1 MEIMKTQY
9 IFPRRVRRSVFW
21 DAIARLTLSF
31 LILSGA
37 AAYGGAVKCTN
48 AVGDAG
54 SIQSAVNAGGAV
66 SISGVCTLQSTV
78 ISIGN
83 SVTITGNAQ
92 LNSTGSFVFV
102 IWADNVSISGLTFNG
117 AGLYLI
123 EIPQQTGFTFTNNT
137 VQNTNG
143 NDGVVVDGVLRA
155 SNISG
160 NTFSSIAPNGF
171 ASATYTS
178 LGFGGCYSRGGCDT
192 PGVAI
197 QIFGGID
204 QTTIDN
210 NSFDLIANDA
220 MHIGWNIIAA
230 DANYFLTKNND
241 ISYNKFSRVHRI
253 GIEAQA
259 IWSYPYCG
267 VNRAYACDSSH
278 DFSTN
283 TTIKGNYFHDAF
295 LTYVESYA
303 YSLALW
309 GSGQYVNNAGI
320 ANITTGQTP
329 GFAMEDMGNN
339 VLTQGNVLA
348 ADYIP
353 GAQPHG
359 WGGDIVYGSQ
369 RAGTTFTTQNNV
381 LCGDQA
387 VALNF
392 GIEPNSGGAKVNTN
406 NYLSNSCPNAG
417 SLTRSAFTLAFISPA
432 TSAINGTWHLAAV
445 SALPI
450 KYVQFFLD
458 GAVNPIATQEIQ
470 DLSTT
475 FASDRKW
482 LYHAAVNTS
491 TLGAGNHT
499 VIAKATDVAGATQS
513 VSQSFSSGSASAAPQ
528 LQITPGSLSFGS
540 QTLGLATAQ
549 MTATLSNTGS
559 GWLTI
564 GGISRSGANAA
575 DFLATWG
582 CGSSLAPGAS
592 CAINTVFTPSKTGSE
607 SANISITDNASG
619 SPHTIAMSGT
629 GVAPVGSTPACVTPP
644 PVTPPATPPPTIPGL
659 PANLPKG
666 MLLWLANDA
675 GVITTG
681 TAVSLWQDQ
690 SGNGNDAVQPSAASQ
705 PTVAAGNNGQKALR
719 FDGQANF
726 MSIPSLPISGLT
738 GLTVFLVTANTQN
751 ESSVA
756 GYGRYAFLSWLETLS
771 WGETF
776 FGTYQTS
783 SHFRF
788 GTTESGNENTY
799 QLPLNLGNSFA
810 LGEWM
815 HSGTTDS
822 MWLNAQSVASYTGKL
837 QTINGTASSATLG
850 RGDQNSY
857 YAGEASEVI
866 VYNRDLTTSERQL
879 VEQYLMNKYHL

>member
-1 MEIMKTQY
+1 M
-9 IFPRRVRRSVFW
+9 
-21 DAIARLTLSF
+21 
-31 LILSGA
+31 
-37 AAYGGAVKCTN
+37 
-48 AVGDAG
+48 
-54 SIQSAVNAGGAV
+54 
-66 SISGVCTLQSTV
+66 LQSTV
-78 ISIGN
+78 ISIGR

-92 LNSTGSFVFV
+92 LNSTGSFAFV

-117 AGLYLI
+117 AGVYLI

-143 NDGVVVDGVLRA
+143 KDGVVVDGVLRT

-178 LGFGGCYSRGGCDT
+178 LGFGGCYSRGSCDT

-230 DANYFLTKNND
+230 DGTYFLTKNND

-267 VNRAYACDSSH
+267 VNRAYACDISH

-283 TTIKGNYFHDAF
+283 TTIKGNYFHDPF
-295 LTYVESYA
+295 ITYVESYA

-309 GSGQYVNNAGI
+309 GSGQYVNNAGL
-320 ANITTGQTP
+320 ANVTTGQTP

-359 WGGDIVYGSQ
+359 WGGYIVYGSQ
-369 RAGTTFTTQNNV
+369 RAGTTFTAQDNV

-387 VALNF
+387 ATINF
-392 GIEPNSGGAKVNTN
+392 GVEPNSSGTKVSTN
-406 NYLSNSCPNAG
+406 NYVSNTCPNAG
-417 SLTRSAFTLAFISPA
+417 SLTRSAFTLAFVSPA
-432 TSAINGTWHLAAV
+432 TSAINGTWKLAAM

-450 KYVQFFLD
+450 KYVRFFLD
-458 GAVNPIATQEIQ
+458 GAANPIATQEIQ
-470 DLSTT
+470 DVSTT
-475 FASDRKW
+475 FATDRKW
-482 LYHAAVNTS
+482 LYHAAVNAS

-499 VIAKATDVAGATQS
+499 IVAKATDVAGATQS
-513 VSQSFSSGSASAAPQ
+513 VSQSFTSGSASTPKV
-528 LQITPGSLSFGS
+528 QITPSSFSFGS
-540 QTLGLATAQ
+540 QTLGVVTAK
-549 MTATLSNTGS
+549 MTVTLSNTGN
-559 GWLTI
+559 GLLTI
-564 GGISRSGANAA
+564 SGISRSGTNAA
-575 DFLATWG
+575 DFLATSG
-582 CGSSLAPGAS
+582 CGSSLAAGAS
-592 CAINTVFTPSKTGSE
+592 CAINTVFTPWVTGSE
-607 SANISITDNASG
+607 SATISITDNASG

-629 GVAPVGSTPACVTPP
+629 GVAPVGSTPPPVTPP
-644 PVTPPATPPPTIPGL
+644 PVIPPPTTTL
-659 PANLPKG
+659 PTNLPKG

-690 SGNGNDAVQPSAASQ
+690 SGSGNDAIQSSAANQ
-705 PTVAAGNNGQKALR
+705 PTIVTGNNGQHALR

-738 GLTVFLVTANTQN
+738 GMTVFLVTANTQN

-771 WGETF
+771 WGKTF

-810 LGEWM
+810 LSEWM
-815 HSGTTDS
+815 HGGTTDS
-822 MWLNAQSVASYTGKL
+822 MWLNAQSVASYSGKL

-857 YAGEASEVI
+857 YSGEASEVI
-866 VYNRDLTTSERQL
+866 IYKRGLTTAERQI

>member
-1 MEIMKTQY
+1 MKLMKKQY
-9 IFPRRVRRSVFW
+9 VFPRRVRHSVVLKAFP
-21 DAIARLTLSF
+21 RLTLFF
-31 LILSGA
+31 LFLCGA
-37 AAYGGAVKCTN
+37 AAYGSTVTCTN
-48 AVGDAG
+48 GTGDAG

-66 SISGVCTLQSTV
+66 SINGVCTLQSAV
-78 ISIGN
+78 ISIGK

-92 LNSTGSFVFV
+92 LNSSGSFAFV
-102 IWADNVSISGLTFNG
+102 IWADNVSIRGLTFNG
-117 AGLYLI
+117 AGLHLI
-123 EIPQQTGFTFTNNT
+123 EIPQQAGFAFTNNT
-137 VQNTNG
+137 IQNTNG
-143 NDGVVVDGVLRA
+143 KDGIVVDGVLRT
-155 SNISG
+155 SNISA
-160 NTFSSIAPNGF
+160 NTFFSIAPNGF

-178 LGFGGCYSRGGCDT
+178 LGFGGCYSGGGCDT

-230 DANYFLTKNND
+230 DATYFLTKNND

-259 IWSYPYCG
+259 IWSYPHCG
-267 VNRAYACDSSH
+267 VNRASACDTAH

-295 LTYVESYA
+295 ITYMESYA

-309 GSGQYVNNAGI
+309 GNGQYVNNAGL
-320 ANITTGQTP
+320 ANVTTGQKP

-359 WGGDIVYGSQ
+359 WGGYVVYGSQ

-387 VALNF
+387 VTINF
-392 GIEPNSGGAKVNTN
+392 GVEPNSSGSKMSTN
-406 NYLSNSCPNAG
+406 NYVSTTCPNAG
-417 SLTRSAFTLAFISPA
+417 SLTRSAFTLTFVSPA
-432 TSAINGTWHLAAV
+432 NSAINGTWNLAAV

-458 GAVNPIATQEIQ
+458 GAANPFATQEIQ
-470 DLSTT
+470 DVSAT
-475 FASDRKW
+475 FATDRKW
-482 LYHAAVNTS
+482 LYHAAVNAS
-491 TLGAGNHT
+491 ALGAGNHT
-499 VIAKATDVAGATQS
+499 VVAKATDVAGVTQS
-513 VSQSFSSGSASAAPQ
+513 VAQNFTSGSASTPQ
-528 LQITPGSLSFGS
+528 LQITPGSLSFGP
-540 QTLGLATAQ
+540 QTLGLATAK
-549 MTATLSNTGS
+549 MTATLSNTGTAF
-559 GWLTI
+559 LTI
-564 GGISRSGANAA
+564 SGISRSGTNAA
-575 DFLATWG
+575 DFLATSV
-582 CGSSLAPGAS
+582 CGSSLAAGAS

-629 GVAPVGSTPACVTPP
+629 GIAPVGSTPPPVTPP
-644 PVTPPATPPPTIPGL
+644 PVTPPPTPTTLPT
-659 PANLPKG
+659 NLPKG
-666 MLLWLANDA
+666 MILWLANDA

-690 SGNGNDAVQPSAASQ
+690 SGSGNDAVQPSAASQ
-705 PTVAAGNNGQKALR
+705 PTVVAGNNGQNALR
-719 FDGQANF
+719 FDGKANF

-738 GLTVFLVTANTQN
+738 GMTVFFVTANTQN

-756 GYGRYAFLSWLETLS
+756 GYGRYAFFSWLETLS

-810 LGEWM
+810 LSEWM

-822 MWLNAQSVASYTGKL
+822 MWLNAQSVASYSGKL
-837 QTINGTASSATLG
+837 QTINGTAASATLG

-857 YAGEASEVI
+857 YSGEASEVI
-866 VYNRDLTTSERQL
+866 IYNRGLTTAERQL

>member
-1 MEIMKTQY
+1 MKIMNKRD
-9 IFPRRVRRSVFW
+9 IFYRRVRSSAW
-21 DAIARLTLSF
+21 DAILRLTLSF
-31 LILSGA
+31 FVLSGT
-37 AAYGGAVKCTN
+37 AAYCGTVKCTN

-54 SIQSAVNAGGAV
+54 SIQAAVNAGGVV

-78 ISIGN
+78 ISIGK

-92 LNSTGSFVFV
+92 LNSTGSFAFV

-117 AGLYLI
+117 AGLHLI
-123 EIPQQTGFTFTNNT
+123 EIPQQTGFAFTSNKI
-137 VQNTNG
+137 QNTNG
-143 NDGVVVDGVLRA
+143 NDGIVVDGVLRT

-160 NTFSSIAPNGF
+160 NTFFSIAPNGF
-171 ASATYTS
+171 ASATYAS
-178 LGFGGCYSRGGCDT
+178 LGFGGCYSRGSCDT

-230 DANYFLTKNND
+230 DATYFLTKNND
-241 ISYNKFSRVHRI
+241 ISYNKFSRVHRM

-259 IWSYPYCG
+259 IWSSPRCG
-267 VNRAYACDSSH
+267 INRAYACDSSH

-295 LTYVESYA
+295 ITYVQSYA

-320 ANITTGQTP
+320 ANVTTGQKP

-369 RAGTTFTTQNNV
+369 RAGSTFTTQNNV

-387 VALNF
+387 VTFNF
-392 GIEPNSGGAKVNTN
+392 GIEPNSGGTKMSKN
-406 NYLSNSCPNAG
+406 NYISNTCPNAG
-417 SLTRSAFTLAFISPA
+417 SLMRSAFTLAFVSPVN
-432 TSAINGTWHLAAV
+432 SAISGTWNLAAV

-450 KYVQFFLD
+450 KHVQFFLD
-458 GAVNPIATQEIQ
+458 GAANPIATQEIQ
-470 DLSTT
+470 DASTT
-475 FASDRKW
+475 FAMDRKW
-482 LYHAAVNTS
+482 LYHATVNAS
-491 TLGAGNHT
+491 TLGSGNHT
-499 VIAKATDVAGATQS
+499 LVAKATDVSGVTQS
-513 VSQSFSSGSASAAPQ
+513 VSQSFVGGSASTPK

-540 QTLGLATAQ
+540 QTLGLATAK
-549 MTATLSNTGS
+549 MTATLSNTGNGS
-559 GWLTI
+559 LTI
-564 GGISRSGANAA
+564 SGISRSGTNAA
-575 DFLATWG
+575 DFLATSG

-592 CAINTVFTPSKTGSE
+592 CAINTVFTPSKTGLE
-607 SANISITDNASG
+607 SANVSIADNASG

-629 GVAPVGSTPACVTPP
+629 GIAPVGSTPP
-644 PVTPPATPPPTIPGL
+644 PVTPPPTTPAPTTKAL
-659 PANLPKG
+659 PTNLPKG
-666 MLLWLANDA
+666 MLMWLANDA

-705 PTVAAGNNGQKALR
+705 PTVVAGNNGQKALR
-719 FDGQANF
+719 FDGKANF

-738 GLTVFLVTANTQN
+738 GMTVFLVTANTQN

-756 GYGRYAFLSWLETLS
+756 GYGRYAFLSWLETLG

-799 QLPLNLGNSFA
+799 QLPLNLGSSFA
-810 LGEWM
+810 LSEWM

-822 MWLNAQSVASYTGKL
+822 MWLNAQSVASYSGKL

-866 VYNRDLTTSERQL
+866 IYNRGLTTTERQL
-879 VEQYLMNKYHL
+879 VEQYLRNKYHL